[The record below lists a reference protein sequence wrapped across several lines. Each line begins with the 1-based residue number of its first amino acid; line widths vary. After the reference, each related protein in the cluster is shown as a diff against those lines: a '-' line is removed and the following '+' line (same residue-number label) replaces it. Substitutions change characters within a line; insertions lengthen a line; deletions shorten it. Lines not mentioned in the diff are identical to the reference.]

1 MALDSGFI
9 LAQLPVFGT
18 AFALTL
24 GLGVAAIAG
33 ALIVGLAGSLVLH
46 LRVPLL
52 RGLVAAY
59 VEVSR
64 NTPLLVQ
71 LFLLYFGLPAVGIKW
86 SGPTCAI
93 VGLTFL
99 GGSYMI
105 EAFRAGLDAVGRQ
118 QVEAGLSLGLSR
130 AQLVRRVVLP
140 QATATALPAL
150 AANGIFLLKETSVVG
165 IIAVPDLMHLSLGL
179 IGLYY
184 KTYESL
190 LLLTAAYV
198 VMILPLSLGLGRLEK
213 RLRHG
218 THGS

>member
-1 MALDSGFI
+1 MPLDFDFI
-9 LAQLPVFGT
+9 LAQLPAFGT

-24 GLGVAAIAG
+24 ALGVAAIAA
-33 ALIVGLAGSLVLH
+33 ALLVGLAGGLVLH
-46 LRVPLL
+46 LPLPWL
-52 RGLVAAY
+52 RGPVTAY

-71 LFLLYFGLPAVGIKW
+71 LFLLYFGLPALGIKW
-86 SGPTCAI
+86 SGATCAI

-99 GGSYMI
+99 GGGYMI

-118 QVEAGLSLGLSR
+118 QAETGLSLGLSR
-130 AQLVRRVVLP
+130 PQLLRHVVLP
-140 QATATALPAL
+140 QALTTALPAL

-190 LLLTAAYV
+190 LLLTAAYL
-198 VMILPLSLGLGRLEK
+198 VMILPLSLALGRLER

-218 THGS
+218 THGA

>member
-9 LAQLPVFGT
+9 LAQLPAFGA

-24 GLGVAAIAG
+24 GLGVAAIIG

-46 LRVPLL
+46 FRVPLV
-52 RGLVAAY
+52 RGLVAGY

-71 LFLLYFGLPAVGIKW
+71 LFLLYFGLPAIGIKW

-105 EAFRAGLDAVGRQ
+105 EAFRAGLEAVGRQ

-140 QATATALPAL
+140 QALATALPAL

-198 VMILPLSLGLGRLEK
+198 VMILPLSVALGRLEK